1 MVILPAVDIMD
12 GKPVRLYKGDF
23 STAHQVAEG
32 ALKTALDF
40 ERQAL
45 SGYIWWILTVL

>member
-23 STAHQVAEG
+23 FNCSSGCGGSAENC
-32 ALKTALDF
+32 
-40 ERQAL
+40 
-45 SGYIWWILTVL
+45 S